1 MRYDSSPFFCRRCE
15 PVDFEGEALQA
26 HLDAYAAS
34 LPEDQRVPEAAYT
47 ERLAQ
52 CERCAHRIQYTCTL
66 CGCYVQARAAKRR
79 MRCPLTPTPMWSDC
93 PLDAP

>member
-1 MRYDSSPFFCRRCE
+1 MLYDSSPFFCRRCE
-15 PVDFEGEALQA
+15 PIDLAGEALQA

-34 LPEDQRVPEAAYT
+34 LPDAQRAPEAAYHA
-47 ERLAQ
+47 RLAQ
-52 CERCAHRIQYTCTL
+52 CESCEYRIQYTCTL

-79 MRCPLTPTPMWSDC
+79 MRCPLTRAPKWLDC